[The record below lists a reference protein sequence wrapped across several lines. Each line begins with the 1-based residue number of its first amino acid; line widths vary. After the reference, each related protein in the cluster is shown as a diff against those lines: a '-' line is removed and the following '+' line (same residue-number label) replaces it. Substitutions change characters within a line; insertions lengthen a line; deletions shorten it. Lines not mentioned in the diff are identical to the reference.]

1 MPLSE
6 AQKNICDSAVQNR
19 FVVSVCG
26 RRFGK
31 TFVSMRE
38 LARAASHPNS
48 QVWYVAPSYRMAK
61 GIVWDQLKGK
71 LKDLRWIEASNEAEL
86 KLRLKNG
93 SVIHLKGADN
103 PDSLRGVGL
112 DFIVLDEFQDID
124 PRVWTEVLR
133 PTLSDKGG
141 KAMFLGTPRGVGSF
155 SHEMFSMAQATDNW
169 GAYTYTTLDG
179 GNVPEEEIEQAKR
192 DMDQKTFEQEYLAT
206 FNTYS
211 GVVYYNFDRQQT
223 LKSYPNPDVKEI
235 HVGQDFNVGALASA
249 IAIIE
254 GNTIYF
260 IDELLLNTSST
271 EDTCDELKR
280 RYPNSRI
287 VMYPD
292 PAGKALKT
300 SAGGRTDISILQN
313 AGFGVQ
319 VRRNHTPVR
328 DRVNSV
334 NAKLKN
340 SKGDRSLFV
349 DPKCKNIIN
358 SLERMVYKPGT
369 NVIDKDGVHD
379 HMADAVGYLVD
390 FLYPLR
396 TEFESTTP
404 QRWAFT
410 GNNNNARRYA

>member
-6 AQKNICDSAVQNR
+6 PQKNICDSESRFRVAVT
-19 FVVSVCG
+19 G

-31 TFVSMRE
+31 THVAMRE
-38 LARAASHPNS
+38 LARHASNPNQ

-61 GIVWDQLKGK
+61 GIVWDQLKGR

-112 DFIVLDEFQDID
+112 DFIVLDEFQDIE

-141 KAMFLGTPRGVGSF
+141 KAMFLGTPRGVGSW
-155 SHEMFSMAQATDNW
+155 SHEMYTMALSTDNW
-169 GAYTYTTLDG
+169 DSWTYTTLDG
-179 GNVPEEEIEQAKR
+179 GNVPESEIDEARR
-192 DMDQKTFEQEYLAT
+192 DMDLKTFEQEYLAT

-211 GVVYYNFDRQQT
+211 GMVYYNFDRKAH

-235 HVGQDFNVGALASA
+235 FVGQDFNVGALASA

-254 GNTIYF
+254 GDTVF
-260 IDELLLNTSST
+260 FVDELLLDSSST

-280 RYPNSRI
+280 RYPNSKI
-287 VMYPD
+287 TMFPD
-292 PAGKALKT
+292 PAGRQRRS

-313 AGFGVQ
+313 AGFNVQ
-319 VRRNHTPVR
+319 ARNSHTPVR
-328 DRVNSV
+328 DRVNAV
-334 NAKLKN
+334 NSKLKN
-340 SKGDRSLFV
+340 ARGEIKLFV
-349 DPKCKNIIN
+349 DPRCKNIIN
-358 SLERMVYKPGT
+358 SLEKMVYKPGT
-369 NVIDKDGVHD
+369 NVIDKDGKLD
-379 HMADAVGYLVD
+379 HMADACGYLID
-390 FLYPLR
+390 YLYPVR
-396 TEFESTTP
+396 TEYAPQEP
-404 QRWAFT
+404 QRWAFS
-410 GNNNNARRYA
+410 GNNNTARRWN

>member
-6 AQKNICDSAVQNR
+6 AQENIVKDENR
-19 FVVSVCG
+19 FRVAVTG

-31 TFVSMRE
+31 THCAMRE
-38 LARAASHPNS
+38 LARHASKPEQ

-61 GIVWDQLKGK
+61 GIVWDQLKNK

-112 DFIVLDEFQDID
+112 DFIVLDEFQDIE

-141 KAMFLGTPRGVGSF
+141 KAMFLGTPRGVGSW
-155 SHEMFSMAQATDNW
+155 SHEMYTMALSTDNW
-169 GAYTYTTLDG
+169 DSWTYTTLDG
-179 GNVPEEEIEQAKR
+179 GNVPQSEIEEARR
-192 DMDQKTFEQEYLAT
+192 DMDLKTFEQEYLAT

-211 GVVYYNFDRQQT
+211 GMVYYNFDRKAH

-235 HVGQDFNVGALASA
+235 FVGQDFNVGALASA

-254 GNTIYF
+254 GDTVF
-260 IDELLLNTSST
+260 FVDELLLDSSST

-280 RYPNSRI
+280 RYPNSKI
-287 VMYPD
+287 TMFPD
-292 PAGKALKT
+292 PAGRQRRS

-313 AGFGVQ
+313 AGFNVQ
-319 VRRNHTPVR
+319 ARNSHTPVR
-328 DRVNSV
+328 DRVNAV
-334 NAKLKN
+334 NSKLKN
-340 SKGDRSLFV
+340 ARGEIKLFV
-349 DPKCKNIIN
+349 DPRCKNIIN
-358 SLERMVYKPGT
+358 SLEKMVYKPGT
-369 NVIDKDGVHD
+369 NVIDKDGKLD
-379 HMADAVGYLVD
+379 HMADA
-390 FLYPLR
+390 
-396 TEFESTTP
+396 
-404 QRWAFT
+404 
-410 GNNNNARRYA
+410 

>member
-1 MPLSE
+1 MPLSS
-6 AQKNICDSAVQNR
+6 AQETIVKDDNR
-19 FVVSVCG
+19 FRVAVTG

-31 TFVSMRE
+31 THVAMRE
-38 LARAASHPNS
+38 LAKHASKPDQ
-48 QVWYVAPSYRMAK
+48 QVWYVAPSYRMCK
-61 GIVWDQLKGK
+61 NILWDQFKGK
-71 LKDLRWIEASNEAEL
+71 LKDLRWIDQTNEAEL
-86 KLRLKNG
+86 KIRLKNN
-93 SVIHLKGADN
+93 STIYLKGADN

-112 DFIVLDEFQDID
+112 NFIVLDEFQDID

-155 SHEMFSMAQATDNW
+155 SHEMFTMAQSTENW
-169 GAYTYTTLDG
+169 GAWTYTTLDG
-179 GNVPEEEIEQAKR
+179 GNVPEEEIEQAQR

-211 GVVYYNFDRQQT
+211 GVVYYNFDRQHS
-223 LKSYPNPDVKEI
+223 LKSFVNPDVTELHI
-235 HVGQDFNVGALASA
+235 GQDFNVGKLASA

-254 GNTIYF
+254 NNTIYF
-260 IDELLLNTSST
+260 VDELLLNSSST

-280 RYPNSRI
+280 RYPNSKI
-287 VMYPD
+287 IMYPD
-292 PAGKALKT
+292 PAGRQQKT

-313 AGFGVQ
+313 AGFIVQ
-319 VRRNHTPVR
+319 VRKNHTPIR

-340 SKGDRSLFV
+340 SRGERSLFV

-358 SLERMVYKPGT
+358 SLERMVYKPET
-369 NVIDKDGVHD
+369 NVISKDGVHD

-410 GNNNNARRYA
+410 GQNNNARRYA

>member
-1 MPLSE
+1 MPLSQPQE
-6 AQKNICDSAVQNR
+6 TIANNKSRFRVAVT
-19 FVVSVCG
+19 G

-31 TFVSMRE
+31 THVAMRE
-38 LARAASHPNS
+38 LAKHASKPDQ

-61 GIVWDQLKGK
+61 GIVWDQFKNK
-71 LKDLRWIEASNEAEL
+71 LKELRWIDQSNEAEL

-112 DFIVLDEFQDID
+112 DFIILDEFQDIT
-124 PRVWTEVLR
+124 PETWTTVLR

-155 SHEMFSMAQATDNW
+155 SHEMFTMAKETDDW
-169 GAYTYTTLDG
+169 AAFTYTTLDG

-192 DMDQKTFEQEYLAT
+192 DMDDKTFQQEYLAT

-211 GVVYYNFDRQQT
+211 GQVYYNFDREH
-223 LKSYPNPDVKEI
+223 SVKAHNSAVHEI
-235 HVGQDFNVGALASA
+235 HVGIDFNVDPMSCSVAV
-249 IAIIE
+249 IE
-254 GNTIYF
+254 GRTVYF
-260 IDELLLNTSST
+260 IDEIVMKGSNTD
-271 EDTCDELKR
+271 EVCDELKR

-287 VMYPD
+287 IMYPD
-292 PAGKALKT
+292 PAGRQRKT

-313 AGFGVQ
+313 AGFTVK
-319 VRRNHTPVR
+319 VRNAHTPIR

-340 SKGDRSLFV
+340 SNGERSLFV
-349 DPKCKNIIN
+349 DPKCRQIIT

-369 NVIDKDGVHD
+369 SVIEKDGELD
-379 HMADAVGYLVD
+379 HMADAVGYLID

-396 TEFESTTP
+396 TDYESSTP

-410 GNNNNARRYA
+410 GNNNQARRYA

>member
-124 PRVWTEVLR
+124 ARVWTEVLR

-141 KAMFLGTPRGVGSF
+141 RALFIGTPRGVGSW
-155 SHEMFSMAQATDNW
+155 SHEMYSMAQHTDGW
-169 GAYTYTTLDG
+169 TAHSYTTLDG
-179 GNVPEEEIEQAKR
+179 GNVPETEIEQARR
-192 DMDQKTFEQEYLAT
+192 DMDQRTFEQEYLAT

-211 GVVYYNFDRQQT
+211 GQVYYNFSRDYTIQSCQGKDIR
-223 LKSYPNPDVKEI
+223 EI
-235 HVGQDFNVGALASA
+235 HCGIDFNVDPMSVC
-249 IAIIE
+249 ISVIE
-254 GNTIYF
+254 NNTVYF
-260 IDELLLNTSST
+260 VDEIVMNGSNTD
-271 EDTCDELKR
+271 EVCDELKR

-292 PAGKALKT
+292 PAGRQRKT

-313 AGFGVQ
+313 AGFVVQ
-319 VRRNHTPVR
+319 VRNSHTPVR
-328 DRVNSV
+328 DRVNAV
-334 NAKLKN
+334 NSKLKN
-340 SKGDRSLFV
+340 AKGMSSLFV
-349 DPKCKNIIN
+349 DPKCKQIVS

-369 NVIDKDGVHD
+369 SIIEKDGELD

-396 TEFESTTP
+396 TEYAPQEP
-404 QRWAFT
+404 QRWAFS
-410 GNNNNARRYA
+410 GNTNTARRWN